1 MKRTALTTLLL
12 ASALAAPAHAAA
24 AKLAL
29 QDRAYLEDS
38 ASGVAFEI
46 KAGNTALRRA
56 QTATEKAFAQRMIN
70 DHGNEENAL
79 RSLARQLGVSLEF
92 KPNKVQSHEIA
103 VMAAHKGRGFDRAYA
118 CGELDDHKMDMYAQ
132 RLELREG
139 TNAAVRA
146 FTRRF
151 FAMYRAHLSL
161 ARKDAAALKLNC
173 N

>member
-1 MKRTALTTLLL
+1 MKRIALLTLI
-12 ASALAAPAHAAA
+12 SAGAIATPAHAAA
-24 AKLAL
+24 KLSL
-29 QDRAYLEDS
+29 QDRAYLDDG

-56 QTATEKAFAQRMIN
+56 TTSTERAFAQRMIS
-70 DHGNEENAL
+70 DHGTEENAL
-79 RSLARQLGVSLEF
+79 RALGQQLGVTLEF

-103 VMAAHKGRGFDRAYA
+103 VMAKHKGHGFDRAYA
-118 CGELDDHKMDMYAQ
+118 CAELDDHKMDIYAQ

-139 TNAAVRA
+139 SNAAVQA

-151 FAMYRAHLSL
+151 FSMYRAHLSL

>member
-1 MKRTALTTLLL
+1 MKRLALLTLL
-12 ASALAAPAHAAA
+12 AAGVTAAPAHAAA
-24 AKLAL
+24 KLSL
-29 QDRAYLEDS
+29 QDRSYLEDS

-46 KAGNTALRRA
+46 KAGNTALQRA
-56 QTATEKAFAQRMIN
+56 TTPTEKAFAQRMIN

-79 RSLARQLGVSLEF
+79 RSLAQQLGVKLEF

-103 VMAAHKGRGFDRAYA
+103 VMAKHKGHGFDRAYA
-118 CGELDDHKMDMYAQ
+118 CGELDDHKMDVYAQ
-132 RLELREG
+132 RVELREG
-139 TNAAVRA
+139 TNAAVRS

-151 FAMYRAHLSL
+151 FAMYKAHLVL

>member
-1 MKRTALTTLLL
+1 MKAIALLTLIC
-12 ASALAAPAHAAA
+12 ACAVAAPAHAAT
-24 AKLAL
+24 KLSL
-29 QDRAYLEDS
+29 QDRAYLDDS

-46 KAGNTALRRA
+46 KAGNAALRRA
-56 QTATEKAFAQRMIN
+56 TTSTERTFAQRMISE
-70 DHGNEENAL
+70 HGAEENAL
-79 RSLARQLGVSLEF
+79 RALGQQLGVKLEF

-103 VMAAHKGRGFDRAYA
+103 VMAEHKGHGFDRAYA
-118 CGELDDHKMDMYAQ
+118 CVELDDHKMDVYEQ
-132 RLELREG
+132 RVELREG
-139 TNAAVRA
+139 SNAAVKA